1 MATKEKSEGEAVA
14 TKRVKMLSFLSGK
27 DGSLPPGSVVD
38 VDEAEAARL
47 IELGSAV
54 EFKEVEA
61 DEEQKG

>member
-1 MATKEKSEGEAVA
+1 MATKDKSDGEAVA
-14 TKRVKMLSFLSGK
+14 TKRVKMLSFLSGS

-38 VDEAEAARL
+38 VDEAEATRL

>member
-1 MATKEKSEGEAVA
+1 MATKDKSDGESVI
-14 TKRVKMLSFLSGK
+14 TQRVKLLSYLSGK

-47 IELGSAV
+47 IELGAAV
-54 EFKEVEA
+54 EFKEEAA